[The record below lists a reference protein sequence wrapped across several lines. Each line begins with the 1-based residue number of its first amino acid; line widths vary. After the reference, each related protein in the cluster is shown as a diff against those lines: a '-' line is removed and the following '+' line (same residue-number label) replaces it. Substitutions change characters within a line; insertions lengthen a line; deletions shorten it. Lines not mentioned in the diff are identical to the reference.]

1 MQSVM
6 SVELAQR
13 KQGYTRPEIGADSY
27 MKAGPA
33 QAGIYPATPY
43 RLVQIPAVGGA
54 TWLIC
59 SMDPEEPDLLFGLCD
74 PDLEFPEVGY
84 TSLTAL
90 QNMKVPVRF
99 RFGPRVLEHHM
110 QLERDLHFKATHSL
124 SVYAQAARHNRGIT
138 ENTQHLEAAA
148 RMLDREHAKRT

>member
-1 MQSVM
+1 MM
-6 SVELAQR
+6 LITKALR
-13 KQGYTRPEIGADSY
+13 AKLIKNWPLQGE
-27 MKAGPA
+27 K
-33 QAGIYPATPY
+33 
-43 RLVQIPAVGGA
+43 LIPAIKIFSPVGGA

-74 PDLEFPEVGY
+74 PDLGFPEVGY

-99 RFGPRVLEHHM
+99 RIGPRVLEHHM

-138 ENTQHLEAAA
+138 ENSQHLEAAA